1 MAQLEHL
8 ISFLVLGLIAGFLA
22 SMIVNKSGE
31 GMIGDIILG
40 IIGAVVGG
48 EIASL
53 LGLGGGGLIWSI
65 LVATGG
71 AVIVLI
77 IYHAIVGKGR
87 RPIA

>member
-1 MAQLEHL
+1 MATIEGL
-8 ISFLVLGLIAGFLA
+8 ISYLVLGLIAGFLA
-22 SMIVNKSGE
+22 SMLVNKSGE
-31 GMIGDIILG
+31 GLIGDIILG

-48 EIASL
+48 EVAHL

-71 AVIVLI
+71 AVLVLV
-77 IYHAIVGKGR
+77 IYHAVMGKGR